1 LGLFVVRTYEWGVRY
16 TSDCRGLKM
25 EPTTIMQDDTSSQR
39 APVWAEALTE
49 REWEVATSVASGA
62 SNSEIAAELFMSYKT
77 VEAHLTRVYRKF
89 GVRNRTQLVIAIGRS
104 TLAA

>member
-1 LGLFVVRTYEWGVRY
+1 MGAYLWVGYVRHP
-16 TSDCRGLKM
+16 SDCRGFKM
-25 EPTTIMQDDTSSQR
+25 EAITTMLGNTSGQA
-39 APVWAEALTE
+39 APDWARALTE
-49 REWEVATSVASGA
+49 REWEVAMALASGA

-104 TLAA
+104 TIAA